1 MADAG
6 DIAAV
11 ITRWPNCVSPEHEP
25 RYPEIAWL
33 KERGV
38 SVLFSWAPL
47 SVLGDGR

>member
-11 ITRWPNCVSPEHEP
+11 ITRWPNCVSPEHEL

-33 KERGV
+33 KERSV